1 MPSGGGEVTLKL
13 KKNWFYGL
21 ILISVGL
28 LVCYNVYSTIEAFQG
43 DFREVVMGNPGPFH
57 PFWEPLTYHVLQVP
71 SYLLGRLM
79 VGVILSTVGSV
90 LLIYHVLSQERAQR
104 RE

>member
-1 MPSGGGEVTLKL
+1 MKL

-28 LVCYNVYSTIEAFQG
+28 LVCYNVYSTIEAFKG
-43 DFREVVMGNPGPFH
+43 DVREVVFMNPGPFH
-57 PFWEPLTYHVLQVP
+57 PFWEPLKYHVLRVP
-71 SYLLGRLM
+71 SYLFGRLV
-79 VGVILSTVGSV
+79 VGVILSTVGFV
-90 LLIYHVLSQERAQR
+90 ILTYHVLGQGRVQR